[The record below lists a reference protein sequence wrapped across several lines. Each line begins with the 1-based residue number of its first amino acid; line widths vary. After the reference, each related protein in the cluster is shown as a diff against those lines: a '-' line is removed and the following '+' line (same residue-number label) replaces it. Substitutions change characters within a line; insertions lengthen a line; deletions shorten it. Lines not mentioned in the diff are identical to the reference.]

1 MEYDF
6 FDGFYDVFLDDLKDE
21 LFNNSSNLSVLLIS
35 LFDREL
41 MSCIVHR
48 QLISLS
54 KLLLVLPG
62 HTAPADST
70 YSMYSANT
78 FKAYAMAVASS

>member
-1 MEYDF
+1 MQSSVAVVFCYDI
-6 FDGFYDVFLDDLKDE
+6 YI
-21 LFNNSSNLSVLLIS
+21 VLLIS

-41 MSCIVHR
+41 MSCIVRR